1 MRTGAEYRE
10 ALRDGRRVWVMGEG
24 WAADVTAH
32 PATRPM
38 VEEYAAWYDRHLDPA
53 WQEALLA
60 PADADGKRVPWAYV
74 VPKGVTDLI
83 GMGRSFAKTIFLSAG
98 NITHTPAYGNLIAL
112 GVLTAVQ
119 SSPATPRNSRSPRLW
134 PTAR

>member
-38 VEEYAAWYDRHLDPA
+38 VDEYAAWYDRHLDPA
-53 WQEALLA
+53 WQEVLLA
-60 PADADGKRVPWAYV
+60 STDADGNRVPWAYA
-74 VPKGVTDLI
+74 VPKGAADLI
-83 GMGRSFAKTIFLSAG
+83 GMGRSFAKTTFLSAG
-98 NITHTPAYGNLIAL
+98 NITHTPAYGNL
-112 GVLTAVQ
+112 
-119 SSPATPRNSRSPRLW
+119 
-134 PTAR
+134 